1 MPLIR
6 LENVSSLCSW
16 ALWKI
21 EEPAEELV
29 EMLQPMD
36 DDWAQLRAI
45 RHAEKQREW
54 LASRLTAK
62 QLLEAGGNEYRGISK
77 DQYDKPSL
85 VGLPFRISISHTAQ
99 YGAAI
104 IHRDQKV
111 GIDIEYPKEKL
122 RRIQHKFLSVS
133 ELNDAR
139 GQVDKLCVYWC
150 AKEVLY
156 KLHDHKQLIFNQH
169 LHVAPFEIQKNGRLN
184 GQITTENDSHP
195 YDITYLTCQSLM
207 IAYAFNH

>member
-6 LENVSSLCSW
+6 LENGASLCSW

-29 EMLQPMD
+29 EMLQPMN
-36 DDWAQLRAI
+36 DDWTQLQAI

-54 LASRLTAK
+54 LASRLAAK
-62 QLLEAGGNEYRGISK
+62 RLLETGGHVYRGISK
-77 DQYDKPSL
+77 DHDDKPSL
-85 VGLPFRISISHTAQ
+85 VALPFRISISHTAQ

-104 IHRDQKV
+104 IHREQKV
-111 GIDIEYPKEKL
+111 GIDIEHPKEKL

-133 ELNDAR
+133 ELNDAQDR
-139 GQVDKLCVYWC
+139 IDKLCVYWC

-156 KLHDHKQLIFNQH
+156 KLHDHKQLIFNQN
-169 LHVAPFEIQKNGRLN
+169 LRIAPFEMQKKGQLT
-184 GQITTENDSHP
+184 GQIAMENDSHQ
-195 YDITYLTCQSLM
+195 YNIVYLAYQSLM
-207 IAYAFNH
+207 IAYSV